1 MINYSAKV
9 VYRASTVASSYEQE
23 RFGHFMGRLVGN
35 LEKRRM
41 LAGLKRLGV
50 APNALILDVPAG
62 TGRLTSSALDAGYR
76 AVGVDVS
83 SAMLREG
90 FIAHQLGSAREFIG
104 AASGDIESLPLRP
117 DSVDAVMSLRLM
129 GHLPPQTKEQAIRE
143 ILRVARVG
151 AVVMFSRR
159 TAFLRMKRWVF
170 WRLGVRQRADRWF
183 DETDHEIREL
193 VTRAGGE
200 VLESA
205 DVLGPFAE
213 SRAYMIRPQSR

>member
-1 MINYSAKV
+1 MMNYSAKV
-9 VYRASTVASSYEQE
+9 VYRDRNLAASYERE
-23 RFGHFMGRLVGN
+23 RFGHWIGRYIGN

-50 APNALILDVPAG
+50 TPNAVVLDVPAG

-90 FIAHQLGSAREFIG
+90 FKEHQLDSAREFIG
-104 AASGDIESLPLRP
+104 AASGDIENLPLRP

-129 GHLPPQTKEQAIRE
+129 GHLPPGTKEQAIRE
-143 ILRVARVG
+143 ILRVSRVG

-159 TAFLRMKRWVF
+159 TAFLRLKRQMF
-170 WRLGVRQRADRWF
+170 WRLGVRRAADRWY
-183 DETDHEIREL
+183 DATDPEIRAL
-193 VTRAGGE
+193 VGRAGGE
-200 VLESA
+200 VIGHS
-205 DVLGPFAE
+205 DVFGPFAE
-213 SRAYMIRPQSR
+213 SRAYVIRPKSL